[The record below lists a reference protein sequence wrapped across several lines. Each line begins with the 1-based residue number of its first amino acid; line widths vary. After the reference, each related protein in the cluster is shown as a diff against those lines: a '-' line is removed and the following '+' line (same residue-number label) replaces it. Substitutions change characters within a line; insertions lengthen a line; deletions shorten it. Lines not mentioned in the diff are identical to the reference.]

1 MRKNQVII
9 FKKRDKGL
17 GEVLGFPQDLRP
29 CTLFFGD
36 NKSE

>member
-9 FKKRDKGL
+9 FEKRDKGL
-17 GEVLGFPQDLRP
+17 GEALGLPQDLRP

>member
-9 FKKRDKGL
+9 FEKRDTGL
-17 GEVLGFPQDLRP
+17 GEALGLPQDLRP

>member
-9 FKKRDKGL
+9 FEKRDKGL
-17 GEVLGFPQDLRP
+17 GEALGFPQDPRP

-36 NKSE
+36 NKNE

>member
-9 FKKRDKGL
+9 FEKRDKGL
-17 GEVLGFPQDLRP
+17 GEALGLSQDLRP

-36 NKSE
+36 NKNE